1 MFFPSKWNAAGAKRL
16 GRTILVA
23 GLLVSGATPSLLSE
37 GNTDSATAPS
47 SKFKERSV
55 RRAEPRPRKKEKPAE
70 DAEESLDKDL
80 SEKSAP
86 SGKRNRSEPTQVA
99 IKTTDANLK
108 AGAMSP
114 EDLKHPLAPAIQLVS
129 ESHSKLASVKDY
141 TGTFLKTEDVNGKI
155 IEQSMAL
162 KVRENPFSVAL
173 KFNSPYR
180 GRQVIYV
187 EGENDGKMLVKPEGF
202 KAIVGTLSI
211 DPHGDQALA
220 ENRHPITQA
229 GLSSMVRLVLS
240 QWKSELKQEDL
251 HDVEI
256 TEDKST
262 GQTCRKI
269 QVVRSSQTP
278 GIPFHMTCLYL
289 SQETKLPVRIE
300 NYDWPS
306 TPGKKPVLVE
316 QYTFQDVK
324 TNVGLNDDDF
334 R

>member
-1 MFFPSKWNAAGAKRL
+1 
-16 GRTILVA
+16 
-23 GLLVSGATPSLLSE
+23 
-37 GNTDSATAPS
+37 
-47 SKFKERSV
+47 
-55 RRAEPRPRKKEKPAE
+55 
-70 DAEESLDKDL
+70 
-80 SEKSAP
+80 
-86 SGKRNRSEPTQVA
+86 
-99 IKTTDANLK
+99 
-108 AGAMSP
+108 
-114 EDLKHPLAPAIQLVS
+114 
-129 ESHSKLASVKDY
+129 
-141 TGTFLKTEDVNGKI
+141 
-155 IEQSMAL
+155 MAL

-256 TEDKST
+256 SEDKST

-306 TPGKKPVLVE
+306 TPGKK
-316 QYTFQDVK
+316 TG
-324 TNVGLNDDDF
+324 VGRAVHLSGCENQRRPQRRRLSVTILDSLPLDAFCHFDSAK
-334 R
+334 